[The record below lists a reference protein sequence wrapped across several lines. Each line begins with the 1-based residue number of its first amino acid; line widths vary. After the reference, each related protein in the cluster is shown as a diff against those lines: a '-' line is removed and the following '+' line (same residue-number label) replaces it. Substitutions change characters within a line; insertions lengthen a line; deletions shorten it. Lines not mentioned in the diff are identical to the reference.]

1 MKRNEIS
8 SAVIRRL
15 PRYYRYLQTLSRDG
29 VERISSSALAEK
41 MGLTASQVRQDFN
54 CFGGFGQQGFGYSI
68 PVLLDRF
75 SEILGLNNLYDAI
88 LIGVGNLGRALL
100 LNFNFEKR
108 GVRLAAAFDI
118 SSSTIGQRYG
128 DVTVQSMANLSAF
141 IAETRPKIAVLTV
154 PKNAV
159 ESIVSILREAGI
171 SGIWNFT
178 SIDLHLN
185 AQDILVENVHFGD
198 TLTTL
203 AYRIEQENR

>member
-1 MKRNEIS
+1 MKKQDVS

-29 VERISSSALAEK
+29 IERISSSALAER

-68 PVLLDRF
+68 PVLLERF

-100 LNFNFEKR
+100 LNFHFEKR
-108 GVRLAAAFDI
+108 GVRLTAAFDI
-118 SSSTIGQRYG
+118 NKDTIGQTYEQ
-128 DVTVQSMANLSAF
+128 VTVQSIQNLSAF
-141 IAETRPKIAVLTV
+141 IAENKPKIAILTV

-159 ESIVSILREAGI
+159 DSIVATLKDAGI
-171 SGIWNFT
+171 AGIWNFT

-185 AQDILVENVHFGD
+185 TQDILVENVHFGD

-203 AYRIEQENR
+203 AYRIEQEKR